1 MSLLH
6 PLQCT
11 APEFSSRM
19 HVLFGRGSC
28 QALALYQGFIREG
41 KVRKELPE
49 FLNAPHLYEEMVQSL
64 DLHIDPVTHMF
75 SDEQATKFLMHTH
88 DGFSIE
94 SVIISM
100 KGRKSLCLSSQIGCR
115 MACAFCKTGQ
125 MGIKRNLA
133 LHEIVQQL
141 FAARHI
147 LKSEVHNVVFMGMG
161 EPFDNYDTVMNA
173 VAILADPLSFGIGL
187 RRITV
192 STSGDLAGIIR
203 FTDEQKPGPNLAVS
217 LGAPI
222 DEIRSALMPRRRK
235 EPLSELYKAMLAY
248 CTKKQRQILISYVLL
263 KDVNDDPS
271 LADDLANYLKG
282 LDVRVNIIP
291 YNPFPE
297 SRFSRPSLSVIDAF
311 VSRLRSHQLPVFLR
325 QERGLSIQAA
335 CGQLGEKR
343 VPSSGL

>member
-1 MSLLH
+1 MTLLH

-11 APEFSSRM
+11 AAEFSSRM
-19 HVLFGRGSC
+19 HALCGRGSC
-28 QALALYQGFIREG
+28 QAVALYQRFIREG
-41 KVRKELPE
+41 KLRDDLPE
-49 FLNAPHLYEEMVQSL
+49 FLNAPQLYGEMVQSL
-64 DLHIDPVTHMF
+64 DLRIDPVTQVC
-75 SDEQATKFLMHTH
+75 SDDQATKFLMHTH

-133 LHEIVQQL
+133 LHEVVQQL

-147 LKSEVHNVVFMGMG
+147 LKSDIHNVVFMGMG
-161 EPFDNYDTVMNA
+161 EPFDNYDTVMEA

-192 STSGDLAGIIR
+192 STSGDVAGIIR

-222 DEIRSALMPRRRK
+222 DAIRSALMPRRRK
-235 EPLSELYKAMLAY
+235 EPLCELYKAMSAY

-271 LADDLANYLKG
+271 LADDLATYLKG

-297 SRFSRPSLSVIDAF
+297 SRFSRPSLNAIDGF
-311 VSRLRSHQLPVFLR
+311 VRRLRSHQLPVFLR

-335 CGQLGEKR
+335 CGQLGDKPR
-343 VPSSGL
+343 G